1 MGLFLSLLIGIFF
14 SIGGMWLI
22 YFLIETHG
30 IRVAKKMKNAD
41 KEKNTTKEFVDV
53 QKDNIERELKVF
65 FSKHKQYRK
74 RERKFL
80 YEAIP
85 LSKYYCKSTDS
96 KYNILFDVI
105 NTIDELDLKK
115 IQYLSSICSKNVF
128 IKKDIYLIASCYN
141 IETMEMLYKLVKEGI
156 TISNI
161 WDYKQIPPSLEEVSL
176 KFDEVK
182 KQNKEIKSKRK
193 IEKSGT
199 KRKSTKK

>member
-1 MGLFLSLLIGIFF
+1 M
-14 SIGGMWLI
+14 
-22 YFLIETHG
+22 
-30 IRVAKKMKNAD
+30 
-41 KEKNTTKEFVDV
+41 
-53 QKDNIERELKVF
+53 
-65 FSKHKQYRK
+65 
-74 RERKFL
+74 
-80 YEAIP
+80 
-85 LSKYYCKSTDS
+85 
-96 KYNILFDVI
+96 
-105 NTIDELDLKK
+105 KK